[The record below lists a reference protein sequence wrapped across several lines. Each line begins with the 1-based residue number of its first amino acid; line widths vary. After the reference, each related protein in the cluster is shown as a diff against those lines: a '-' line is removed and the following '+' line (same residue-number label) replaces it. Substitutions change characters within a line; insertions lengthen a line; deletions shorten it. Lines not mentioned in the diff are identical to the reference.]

1 MSETRSFQVPCCVE
15 HFIYWPK
22 VCKEV
27 SCALRVKNSLC
38 IKQYLF
44 FNFVTTMLETLFNIF
59 LMFSFSALL
68 IY

>member
-1 MSETRSFQVPCCVE
+1 MSETRSSQVPCCVE

-22 VCKEV
+22 VCKAV
-27 SCALRVKNSLC
+27 MCSKSKKQSLHKAVF
-38 IKQYLF
+38 I
-44 FNFVTTMLETLFNIF
+44 FNFVTTMLETLFNIL